1 MKIKNNVYMYTVV
14 IALILLCCLYVSLS
28 VKSGQAVS
36 EYVHASEL
44 AIETSEEDEETQRVE
59 HQEPAIQTISLG
71 EFKLTAYCS
80 CQKCCGYY
88 ATIRKTDEYG
98 NKIVNTASG
107 SIARQG
113 RTIAVDTS
121 VIPFGTKV
129 LIDGQ
134 EYIAE
139 DRGGAIKGNR
149 IDVYF
154 SNHQDAI
161 NFGVQYK
168 NVSILV

>member
-1 MKIKNNVYMYTVV
+1 MKIKNSVYMYTVV

-36 EYVHASEL
+36 EYVPVSDL
-44 AIETSEEDEETQRVE
+44 AIETSDEDEDIQQPVC
-59 HQEPAIQTISLG
+59 QEPAIQTVSLG

-107 SIARQG
+107 SIAQQG

-121 VIPFGTKV
+121 VIPFGTRV